1 LIPFPDKKYQIIY
14 ADPPWPIKLISR
26 KVRPKQ
32 LDMPYKIMTY
42 DDIRKLPVKTR
53 EMEPE
58 ERQKELTLDGNGGN
72 QGEKLREEMEAI
84 NPLTGKKVMFCNRT
98 TGQAHI
104 H

>member
-1 LIPFPDKKYQIIY
+1 MTRIYCKKGSKQVWK
-14 ADPPWPIKLISR
+14 DIKVCRENCKR
-26 KVRPKQ
+26 KCQNFKEKEEK
-32 LDMPYKIMTY
+32 LDTFEVIKS
-42 DDIRKLPVKTR
+42 R

>member
-1 LIPFPDKKYQIIY
+1 MTRIYCKKGSKQVWK
-14 ADPPWPIKLISR
+14 DIKVCR
-26 KVRPKQ
+26 EK
-32 LDMPYKIMTY
+32 LDTFEVIKS
-42 DDIRKLPVKTR
+42 R